1 MTRGGVALGM
11 THGRRDEGWRAGRVA
26 AMAMLAGAVVTLSGC
41 WTYRAGERER
51 LSREPAR
58 VQPQE
63 WPLRT
68 TGVLEELARETPR
81 EIRRYELAPGAK
93 LEDIDVRMRAAIE
106 KPERTIVHQ
115 GVYGKCLLRVYGE
128 MRYSTDTE
136 LDAELRKREKTWSG
150 FESNARAMTSRTIGN
165 LEAQFVREMSLSMD
179 ELFNAQFAHE
189 RAPFRLVSDEAK
201 YFASSGLALRVPE
214 VQKTRPRGV
223 LIHLTALVGN
233 PFETK
238 VIDHLEK
245 AGWVSFDID
254 TQTNVFPGI
263 PAENRA
269 RLLEVRKEIG
279 TRESRIQQLAEG
291 TTVVGRTSEMVKR
304 IHTIKPEHRPEV
316 GRLISELRK
325 LDKEEAELA
334 KGSYQFCAGDD
345 PDAVARVLASEL
357 DNAIAGNAYA
367 VEAIV
372 QCIRRN
378 RRDLDGVPIVV
389 IGFSAGGLA
398 TPASVA
404 RVRDD
409 VEAAV
414 MVGAG
419 ANLLMLSQESS
430 LTDGGVRLRCGE
442 GKLPRAVRED
452 LYERYLT
459 YSKLDPYHTSQ
470 AMMGMP
476 VLLLHGSWDGWV
488 PAKGG
493 ELLWERLGRPDRVTL
508 LGGHTLLFYLLPSQ
522 SERIAAWLEANVR
535 EPAGDLR

>member
-1 MTRGGVALGM
+1 M
-11 THGRRDEGWRAGRVA
+11 THGWRDDGRRAGRLA
-26 AMAMLAGAVVTLSGC
+26 AMAMLAGAVVALGGC

-63 WPLRT
+63 WPMRT
-68 TGVLEELARETPR
+68 TGVLEELKRVTPNVIREFVV
-81 EIRRYELAPGAK
+81 APGAT
-93 LEDIDVRMRAAIE
+93 LEQVPEPLRAAIE
-106 KPERTIVHQ
+106 KPDITIVHQ
-115 GVYGKCLLRVYGE
+115 GIYGKCLVRVFGE
-128 MRYSTDTE
+128 MRYSSNTE
-136 LDAELRKREKTWSG
+136 MDAALRKQEKTWSG

-165 LEAQFVREMSLSMD
+165 
-179 ELFNAQFAHE
+179 E
-189 RAPFRLVSDEAK
+189 RARYGQLVSLAIDAYFNEEYAKENVPFRRSSDDAR
-201 YFASSGLALRVPE
+201 YFVTAGLALRLPPE
-214 VQKTRPRGV
+214 QKTKPRGV

-238 VIDHLEK
+238 VMDHLEK

-254 TQTNVFPGI
+254 TQTNVLPEI
-263 PAENRA
+263 PPRNREKIEELTERQTKLITRYSALVGESTSLRA
-269 RLLEVRKEIG
+269 RGVGERLPVVVPAQHRGELSAIQREYVSLNKEI
-279 TRESRIQQLAEG
+279 E
-291 TTVVGRTSEMVKR
+291 
-304 IHTIKPEHRPEV
+304 
-316 GRLISELRK
+316 K
-325 LDKEEAELA
+325 LS
-334 KGSYQFCAGDD
+334 KGSYQFCEGDD
-345 PDAVARVLASEL
+345 PDATARVLASEL

-372 QCIRRN
+372 QYIRRN

-430 LTDGGVRLRCGE
+430 LTDGGVRLLCGE
-442 GKLPRAVRED
+442 EKLPRAVRED
-452 LYERYLT
+452 LYVRYLT

-508 LGGHTLLFYLLPSQ
+508 LGGHTLLFYLLPGQ

-535 EPAGDLR
+535 KPAGDSR